1 MNNVAVLAEKALFET
16 LFVNFTMRLF
26 KSIAILSAVCSG
38 ALAGKD
44 TQFLAAIARKQGVSA
59 FSDTAGPATA
69 PSDSHHKARSTS
81 PYLNEKSKQ
90 FVVNGTGL
98 PDVHFDVGESYAGL
112 LPITDDKNETRKLF
126 FWFFPSQDP
135 KASDEIAVWLNGGP
149 GCSSMLGL
157 LTENG
162 PFLWQDGTLAPVK
175 NPYSF
180 SRLTNYVWIDQP
192 LGTGYSV
199 GTPTIHNELELA
211 EQFKGFWKN
220 FVDTFNLKRRK
231 VYFSGESYAGMY
243 VPYIANSFLLANDTE
258 YFNLKGIMI
267 NDPVIG
273 DDMLQFELTS
283 APFAEYWS
291 NILGLNE
298 KELKE
303 IRKQY
308 ALSGYKNYTDK
319 YFQFP
324 PPKQPWGKTPKSVDA
339 VDNAIFNPI
348 QAKNPCFNVYHIS
361 DGCPFPYSELGPIN
375 GGDYSPPGA
384 HPYFSR
390 LDVQRAI
397 NAPPIGDKWKACGHA
412 FAKGGDN
419 SPGPALD
426 GTLKNIIEKT
436 HNAIVGSGALDAL
449 IPTNGTL
456 FVLQN
461 LTWNGGQGFAKFPS
475 KPFFVPQHNNTEQGR
490 LGGYGD
496 LGVWREERGLT
507 FFDIK
512 LAGHEVPGY
521 AASAGYRVIQKLL
534 GRIQDYSS
542 TAPLFD

>member
-1 MNNVAVLAEKALFET
+1 
-16 LFVNFTMRLF
+16 MRLF
-26 KSIAILSAVCSG
+26 KPIAIIGAICSG
-38 ALAGKD
+38 ALAGKND
-44 TQFLAAIARKQGVSA
+44 RFQAAIARKQG
-59 FSDTAGPATA
+59 FSVLTDSAGPATVL
-69 PSDSHHKARSTS
+69 SDDRHNARSTS
-81 PYLNEKSKQ
+81 PYLNAKSKQ
-90 FVVNGTGL
+90 FVVNGTQL
-98 PDVHFDVGESYAGL
+98 PDVPFDVGESYAGL
-112 LPITDDKNETRKLF
+112 LPITDDKNETRKLY

-243 VPYIANSFLLANDTE
+243 VPYIANSFLLANDTD

-397 NAPPIGDKWKACGHA
+397 NAPLIGDKWKACGHA

-461 LTWNGGQGFAKFPS
+461 LTWNGGQGFSKFPS
-475 KPFFVPQHNNTEQGR
+475 KPFFVPQHNNTERGR

-542 TAPLFD
+542 TAPLF